1 MQLIKSLIFT
11 GYMMLSAL
19 VFGGFMTLCFWAPY
33 RTQFAIARAW
43 ARMVFWLLDKLCGL
57 KFTVEG
63 RERIPAGNHIVMS
76 NHTSAWETIAQFL
89 IFPPQVWVLK
99 RELLWIPLIGWGL
112 KLLRPISINRGA
124 GHRAVNQVIDQGKQ
138 RLADGLWI
146 IIFPEGT
153 RVVAG
158 EKRKYGVS
166 GALLA
171 TETGKFV
178 VPLSHNASDFWV
190 RRGIV
195 KKAGTIQVVIG
206 EPISSTD
213 KNPRDL
219 NEEVRRS
226 IEAGLARIAQSAA
239 ARAA

>member
-1 MQLIKSLIFT
+1 MQLFKSLFFT
-11 GYMMLSAL
+11 AFMMVSAL
-19 VFGGFMTLCFWAPY
+19 VFGGFMALCFWAPY
-33 RTQFAIARAW
+33 RTQFAIARSW
-43 ARMVFWLLDKLCGL
+43 ARIQFWLLQKVCGL
-57 KFTVEG
+57 TFTVEG

-99 RELLWIPLIGWGL
+99 RELLWIPFIGWGL

-124 GHRAVNQVIDQGKQ
+124 GHRAVNQVIEQGKE
-138 RLADGLWI
+138 RLAAGLWI

-178 VPLSHNASDFWV
+178 VPLSHNAADFWV
-190 RRGIV
+190 RRGII
-195 KKAGTIQVVIG
+195 KKPGTIRVVIG
-206 EPISSTD
+206 EPIVAAGKD
-213 KNPRDL
+213 PRLL
-219 NEEVRRS
+219 NDEVRRS
-226 IEAGLARIAQSAA
+226 IEAGLAHIAQLCATKAA
-239 ARAA
+239 

>member
-1 MQLIKSLIFT
+1 MQLIKSVIYTAF
-11 GYMMLSAL
+11 MMGSAL
-19 VFGGFMTLCFWAPY
+19 LFGGFMTLLFWAPY
-33 RTQFAIARAW
+33 RTQFAIARFW
-43 ARMVFWLLDKLCGL
+43 ARMTFWVLKKLCGL
-57 KFTVEG
+57 TFTVEG

-124 GHRAVNQVIDQGKQ
+124 GHRAVNQVVDQGKA

-158 EKRKYGVS
+158 ESRKYGVS

-171 TETGKFV
+171 TTTGKLV

-190 RRGIV
+190 RRGLL
-195 KKAGTIQVVIG
+195 KKAGTIRVVIG
-206 EPISSTD
+206 EPIPSEGKD
-213 KNPRDL
+213 PREL
-219 NEEVRRS
+219 NEEVRES
-226 IEAGLARIAQSAA
+226 IEAGLLIARRASAKTA
-239 ARAA
+239 

>member
-1 MQLIKSLIFT
+1 MQLFRSLLFT
-11 GYMMLSAL
+11 TYMMASACL
-19 VFGGFMTLCFWAPY
+19 FGAVMALGFWLPY
-33 RTQFAIARAW
+33 RAQFAIAHTW
-43 ARMVFWLLDKLCGL
+43 ARILFWVLERLCGL

-76 NHTSAWETIAQFL
+76 NHTSAWETVAPFV

-124 GHRAVNQVIDQGKQ
+124 GHRAVNQVVEQGKE
-138 RLADGLWI
+138 RLAAGLWI

-158 EKRKYGVS
+158 EMRRYGVS

-171 TETGKFV
+171 TATGKFV

-195 KKAGTIQVVIG
+195 KKAGTIRVIIG
-206 EPISSTD
+206 EPISSTGKD
-213 KNPRDL
+213 AREL
-219 NEEVRRS
+219 NDEVRRS
-226 IEAGLARIAQSAA
+226 IEAGLARIAQSPEAKAA
-239 ARAA
+239 

>member
-1 MQLIKSLIFT
+1 MQLVKSLIFT
-11 GYMMLSAL
+11 AYMMVSAL
-19 VFGGFMTLCFWAPY
+19 AFGGFMAVCFWAPY
-33 RTQFAIARAW
+33 KTQFAIARAW

-57 KFTVEG
+57 KFTVHG

-124 GHRAVNQVIDQGKQ
+124 GHRAVNQVIDQGKE
-138 RLADGLWI
+138 RLAAGLWI

-171 TETGKFV
+171 TSTGKMV

-206 EPISSTD
+206 EPISSTGKD
-213 KNPRDL
+213 AREL
-219 NEEVRRS
+219 NDEVRRA
-226 IEAGLARIAQSAA
+226 IEAGLAAIERNVQPKQA
-239 ARAA
+239 